1 MFHTQSITAT
11 VQGLS
16 GLMWLVAT
24 KLNSTASEG
33 RAGEGRRERIEK
45 AGSILAGDP
54 KQLLKSNMAVSLL
67 DDFESGY

>member
-1 MFHTQSITAT
+1 
-11 VQGLS
+11 
-16 GLMWLVAT
+16 MWLVAT